1 MNSNSID
8 LSRIYYY
15 WKCSDSATH
24 QKSSEKYGTE
34 KRDEKSKTKYKNA
47 FSCGWSFFSRS
58 LTAAV
63 MYFLCSHPYSFCLY
77 LAISEFQQIYIYS
90 AVDVLY
96 FSFFG
101 IRTCRF
107 SSWLFYLWLIRSVF
121 ISYCPNSLTLC
132 TILFGFFSC
141 SFFSFLCFVL
151 VGHDFAFSNFST
163 SVHGHEANLI
173 AIFLFLFQPHFL
185 SRALSLS
192 LFCFVRFFIYRLV
205 LDWCQ
210 LNVDGFHL
218 FVVF

>member
-1 MNSNSID
+1 MRSV
-8 LSRIYYY
+8 
-15 WKCSDSATH
+15 AAGH
-24 QKSSEKYGTE
+24 
-34 KRDEKSKTKYKNA
+34 
-47 FSCGWSFFSRS
+47 FFSRS

-141 SFFSFLCFVL
+141 SFFSFPLFCFGWARFRFFEL
-151 VGHDFAFSNFST
+151 FNECSWTRSKLDRYFSVSL
-163 SVHGHEANLI
+163 SPSLS
-173 AIFLFLFQPHFL
+173 L
-185 SRALSLS
+185 SRALS

-205 LDWCQ
+205 LD
-210 LNVDGFHL
+210 
-218 FVVF
+218 